1 MSVAVER
8 LPRVSTVFDLE
19 VYKRAYKISITLH
32 KVTLDFPKFEQYGGL
47 GDQMRRASRSVC
59 ANLAEGWGKLTS
71 ENERRQFI
79 RTAHGSA
86 VEMQVW
92 LDYCRDVDYVDGA
105 MVQAFRQEYM
115 EIGAM
120 LRGLMAK

>member
-1 MSVAVER
+1 MADSA
-8 LPRVSTVFDLE
+8 
-19 VYKRAYKISITLH
+19 
-32 KVTLDFPKFEQYGGL
+32 
-47 GDQMRRASRSVC
+47 DQMRRASRSVC

-92 LDYCRDVDYVDGA
+92 LDYCRDVDYMNEVDVA
-105 MVQAFRQEYM
+105 AFQKEYS